1 MLLFI
6 YQVSWRAANTD
17 DLQRQMK
24 CYVTFYSH
32 AVLLM
37 SFHGWNTERLHE
49 AWDVQTCLFTL
60 KLVVQKKE
68 WSCWSFMI
76 SAQACGASRL
86 RHGNRSWS
94 QPLESMRVGFIPAR
108 FRTAPEAVLRGV
120 DTAICHAI
128 SKTVKTPLI
137 IWISPPKNVFDSHEY
152 LYRYTP
158 SRY

>member
-1 MLLFI
+1 
-6 YQVSWRAANTD
+6 
-17 DLQRQMK
+17 MK

-49 AWDVQTCLFTL
+49 AWDVQTCLFAL
-60 KLVVQKKE
+60 KLVVQKEE

-76 SAQACGASRL
+76 SAQVCGASRL

-108 FRTAPEAVLRGV
+108 FRTAPEAVLWGV
-120 DTAICHAI
+120 YTAVCHAT

-137 IWISPPKNVFDSHEY
+137 IWISQKKKMCSIHMNTYTATSLVDININTLYINIFNRKTKNS
-152 LYRYTP
+152 
-158 SRY
+158 